1 MLLRRMFS
9 RKSTDKTNHTVQ
21 CNGHNSHCRKM
32 RRSSSGEE
40 TPSATFIQLT
50 PLWEHI
56 IRTKTLPADMDER
69 EMFIEFGERLRDP
82 EWQVR
87 QHALKV
93 LVDVLHV
100 MKSDADAYFQPLLR
114 PLVENLGHSAPAI
127 RKGSLDVLKAYMT
140 ETQRPEAAIGDIV
153 GLGLEQKKCFEEAD
167 SRVCVGVML
176 SLPSIIYTSLGTVK
190 HEHIVRTAID
200 ALAKKMIQASYQEVA
215 LKVLLRIREMV
226 GVRAFSAHIAHGAYR
241 DFELLCNVYGLPG
254 TPPDKQLDPSIELY
268 RPQAAAES
276 AGVWTPSHTAGDSKG
291 KIVRT
296 ELCWADQN
304 DTETSADEVI
314 ANIKCT
320 NFVGSAAKESRAAS
334 AKSAD
339 KDRFI
344 LETEIKVQDTAMTMR
359 IFETRCNSS
368 GNEAPSE
375 LSEDDR
381 VAEHH
386 HNGFIRILSDSEA
399 DESAAMS
406 KVAELSRTTAKRVTF
421 GGEIVK
427 MRTPDSDSVLQS
439 DNDEAQKR
447 TAAPPTAADDNQ
459 IFLMATSTALKD
471 AKNDRHGG
479 HLLSVGRPRTA
490 GLLGLHSTDTSR
502 ASDRAR
508 HKSASPTGR
517 PRRYSYSSDEPIV
530 SPKPAHKGIE
540 VLHNLQKRSPT
551 VSPSRTKHNLL
562 FADDAAERH
571 KSPVHSARESAQAE
585 TGVERPGSVGDVQN
599 TAPDTNNDGNGHK
612 SWMDLCLVDEMC
624 LRNVHSQVSMGFF
637 VFRCGAYATG
647 PAKAA
652 DSRVAPFKCQK
663 K

>member
-9 RKSTDKTNHTVQ
+9 RKSTDKTNITIQ
-21 CNGHNSHCRKM
+21 CNGNNSHCRKM
-32 RRSSSGEE
+32 RRSSSSEE
-40 TPSATFIQLT
+40 SPSATFIQLT

-93 LVDVLHV
+93 LVDVLLV

-127 RKGSLDVLKAYMT
+127 RKGSLDVLKVYMT
-140 ETQRPEAAIGDIV
+140 ETKRPEAAIGDIV

-176 SLPSIIYTSLGTVK
+176 SLPSIIYTSLGTAK

-215 LKVLLRIREMV
+215 LKVLLRIREMI

-254 TPPDKQLDPSIELY
+254 TPPDKQADPSVELY
-268 RPQAAAES
+268 RPQAATES
-276 AGVWTPSHTAGDSKG
+276 VGVWTPSHTAGDSKG

-320 NFVGSAAKESRAAS
+320 SFVGSAGKESRAPAPCAS
-334 AKSAD
+334 SGKPD

-381 VAEHH
+381 AAEHH
-386 HNGFIRILSDSEA
+386 HNGFIRILSDSEV
-399 DESAAMS
+399 DESGAGS
-406 KVAELSRTTAKRVTF
+406 KVPESTRTTAKRVTF

-447 TAAPPTAADDNQ
+447 TAAPPTTDDNQ
-459 IFLMATSTALKD
+459 IFLMATSNALKD

-479 HLLSVGRPRTA
+479 NLLSVGRPRTA
-490 GLLGLHSTDTSR
+490 GGLLGVHSTDTSK
-502 ASDRAR
+502 ANDRAR

-530 SPKPAHKGIE
+530 SPKAAHKGIE

-562 FADDAAERH
+562 FADDAADGQ
-571 KSPVHSARESAQAE
+571 KGPVHSARESAQAE
-585 TGVERPGSVGDVQN
+585 TGNERPGSVGDVQN
-599 TAPDTNNDGNGHK
+599 TARVTNNDGNGHK

-637 VFRCGAYATG
+637 SA
-647 PAKAA
+647 
-652 DSRVAPFKCQK
+652 
-663 K
+663 